1 MKRFWFIFKEM
12 LHLIRT
18 HKLYVI
24 SPVLLLLAVLVLFA
38 FVLGP
43 TAVLTFIYAGM

>member
-1 MKRFWFIFKEM
+1 MRKVWFILKEM
-12 LHLIRT
+12 AHLIWG

-24 SPVLLLLAVLVLFA
+24 APLLITLAILAFLA

-43 TAVLTFIYAGM
+43 TAVMTFIYAGL

>member
-1 MKRFWFIFKEM
+1 MKRLWFIFTEM
-12 LHLIRT
+12 LHLIRH

-24 SPVLLLLAVLVLFA
+24 APLLICLVLLALFA

-43 TAVLTFIYAGM
+43 TAVLTFIYAGF